1 MRILII
7 IIINLICL
15 LSAQEAWSQTNSWS
29 QTNPYVYGSP
39 HYWMAQSTL
48 DIQAGKWDS
57 AYVNLQKAQKGYS
70 EVGDATQEI
79 KALSGLGSLESIMG
93 EWKSADEYYHKALQ
107 KAREYH
113 DEPSQSQILVDML
126 AFYKK
131 IGDISDYN
139 IHLKNLDLLC
149 NATTSPL
156 VKTIYQ
162 LYRSNEYLAQKEY
175 SMVEYH
181 LRQCWDVMQELVFE
195 DREQGKLFYFYN
207 MANLKTLQ
215 KKYDD
220 AIKYAKEYVQQ
231 TQILNGRFSDQHY
244 QAYSILVALYAEIGD
259 NKNAIACLD
268 SIEKGVGHAYQDKN
282 IKATFYNTK
291 GSCYVKLKDYDK
303 AIEYFKKAYELLEDK
318 RIEDSP
324 IKYSAVLNMSEAYFL
339 QKRFDDAYDAYIQC
353 VQMSKNKFGSTS
365 GDYYQALCSL
375 ANIEGARGNTNKADS
390 LFCVSVSYLQENMK
404 SLWKYSTPSQRED
417 FWKEALNGISG
428 MASFAVKCGMDN
440 CKLTEVC
447 YNSLLFS
454 KALLLETEKSVLDI
468 IRDEATAEDA
478 ASYQTLLALNSR
490 LMALK
495 SNYEYNSKE
504 IDSLTICARNLE
516 YQLTEKC
523 QSYKD
528 FCSFLDVD
536 YHTVKKSLSNNE
548 ILMDFSDYYQDDDSL
563 HQYTAY
569 VICKNQEYPLLVRCF
584 EQTQLDSLLN
594 GNPSYALYDYRL
606 LKTKA
611 TELLWKPLQE
621 YASEGCTI
629 YYVPSGAV
637 HGISLESLP
646 LSDGTVLGQHY
657 NFVRLSSARE
667 ISRRKSMQFTD
678 KTASL
683 YGGLQYNLSEKEM
696 ETESNAYEKTDLAWI
711 TRSEYG
717 ATGFKNLPKTKVEI
731 ESIEQTLM
739 QNNYSV
745 NKYMGAKGNAESFM
759 SMSGHSPSIIHLAT
773 HGFYYTPEQAKTN
786 EYFNGY
792 TDAMSLSGL
801 VFAGGNAAWLGKQV
815 PTGVMGGILT
825 ARDIS
830 NLNFK
835 NTDLVVLSACQMAQG
850 QVTSEGLY
858 GLQRAF
864 KKAGAGTLVM
874 TLWKVR
880 DSVAEFFATTF
891 YQELFAHNGNKHSA
905 FEAARNKVREKYDSP
920 YDWACFIMVD

>member
-1 MRILII
+1 MRICIFVII
-7 IIINLICL
+7 SLVSL
-15 LSAQEAWSQTNSWS
+15 LSTRKALS

-39 HYWMAQSTL
+39 NYWMAQGSL

-70 EVGDATQEI
+70 EVGDALQEI
-79 KALSGLGSLESIMG
+79 KAIDAMGSVKSNMG
-93 EWKSADEYYHKALQ
+93 EWRLADEHYHDALQ
-107 KAREYH
+107 KAIKCHE
-113 DEPSQSQILVDML
+113 ETTLSQILVEML

-131 IGDISDYN
+131 TGNIRHYN
-139 IHLKNLDLLC
+139 ISLGMLDSLF
-149 NATTSPL
+149 NATNSPQ
-156 VKTIYQ
+156 VKTNYHIY
-162 LYRSNEYLAQKEY
+162 RCNEYLAQKEY
-175 SMVEYH
+175 TMSEHH
-181 LRQCWDVMQELVFE
+181 LQQCRDVMEELPYME
-195 DREQGKLFYFYN
+195 REWGKLFYAYN
-207 MANLKTLQ
+207 MTNQKTLQ

-220 AIKYAKEYVQQ
+220 AIMYAKDYIRQ
-231 TQILNGRFSDQHY
+231 TQILDGRNSAQQY
-244 QAYSILVALYAEIGD
+244 QAYSILVAIYEEIGD
-259 NKNAIACLD
+259 RENAIACLD
-268 SIEKGVGHAYQDKN
+268 SIENGVGYVYQDKSIKANFYN
-282 IKATFYNTK
+282 IKGN
-291 GSCYVKLKDYDK
+291 CYAKFKDYDK
-303 AIEYFKKAYELLEDK
+303 AIEYFKKAYQLLKDK
-318 RIEDSP
+318 RTEDTP
-324 IKYSAVLNMSEAYFL
+324 VKYSILQNMAEAYFL
-339 QKRFDDAYDAYIQC
+339 QKRYDEAYDAYIQC
-353 VQMSKNKFGSTS
+353 IKTSKNKFGSTS
-365 GDYYQALCSL
+365 GEYYQTLYTL
-375 ANIEGARGNTNKADS
+375 ANIEGARGNTEMADS
-390 LFCVSVSYLQENMK
+390 LFCVSVSYLQQNMK
-404 SLWKYSTPSQRED
+404 SLWKITTPSQRENI
-417 FWKEALNGISG
+417 WKEALNGISG
-428 MASFAVKCGMDN
+428 MASFAIKCGMN
-440 CKLTEVC
+440 KCKLTEVC

-468 IRDEATAEDA
+468 IRDEATSEDA
-478 ASYQTLLALNSR
+478 TNYQTLLALNSR

-495 SNYEYNSKE
+495 SNYEYNCKE

-536 YHTVKKSLSNNE
+536 YHTVKESLSNNE
-548 ILMDFSDYYQDDDSL
+548 VLMDFSDYYQEDDSV

-569 VICKNQEYPLLVRCF
+569 VVCKNQEYPLLVKCF
-584 EQTQLDSLLN
+584 EQKQLDSLLN
-594 GNPSYALYDYRL
+594 DNPNYALYDYGL

-611 TELLWKPLQE
+611 TELLWKPLQG
-621 YASEGCTI
+621 YANEGCTV
-629 YYVPSGAV
+629 YYVPSGVV

-646 LSDGTVLGQHY
+646 LADGTVLGEHY

-667 ISRRKSMQFTD
+667 ISRRKGLKPTN

-683 YGGLQYNLSEKEM
+683 YGGLQYSLSGKEM
-696 ETESNAYEKTDLAWI
+696 EEESNVYEKTDLAWI
-711 TRSEYG
+711 TRSEFG
-717 ATGFKNLPKTKVEI
+717 TAGFKNLPKTKVEI
-731 ESIEQTLM
+731 ESIEQTLT
-739 QNNYSV
+739 QNSYSV
-745 NKYMGAKGNAESFM
+745 SKYMGAKGNAESFM

-815 PTGVMGGILT
+815 PAGVMGGILT

-835 NTDLVVLSACQMAQG
+835 NTDLVVLSACQTAQG

-891 YQELFAHNGNKHSA
+891 YQELFTHKGNKRSA
-905 FEAARNKVREKYDSP
+905 FEATKNKVREKYDSP

>member
-39 HYWMAQSTL
+39 HYWMAQATL
-48 DIQAGKWDS
+48 DIQAGKWNS
-57 AYVNLQKAQKGYS
+57 AYANLQKAQKGYS
-70 EVGDATQEI
+70 EVGDAAQEI
-79 KALSGLGSLESIMG
+79 KAIGAMGSVKSNMG
-93 EWKSADEYYHKALQ
+93 EWRLADEHYHDALQ
-107 KAREYH
+107 KATECH
-113 DEPSQSQILVDML
+113 DETTLSQILVEML

-131 IGDISDYN
+131 TGNIRHYN
-139 IHLKNLDLLC
+139 ISLGMLDSLF
-149 NATTSPL
+149 NTTNSPQ
-156 VKTIYQ
+156 VKTNYHIY
-162 LYRSNEYLAQKEY
+162 RCNEYLAQKEY
-175 SMVEYH
+175 TMSEHH
-181 LRQCWDVMQELVFE
+181 LQQCRDVMEELAYM
-195 DREQGKLFYFYN
+195 DREWGKLFYTYN
-207 MANLKTLQ
+207 MTNLKTLQ

-220 AIKYAKEYVQQ
+220 AIKYAKDYIRQ
-231 TQILNGRFSDQHY
+231 TQILNGRNSAQQY
-244 QAYSILVALYAEIGD
+244 QAYSILVALYEEIGD
-259 NKNAIACLD
+259 CENAITCLD
-268 SIEKGVGHAYQDKN
+268 SIENGVGYAYQDRSV
-282 IKATFYNTK
+282 KATFYNIK
-291 GSCYVKLKDYDK
+291 GNYYAKFKDYDK
-303 AIEYFKKAYELLEDK
+303 AIEYFKKAYQLLED
-318 RIEDSP
+318 RRTEDTP
-324 IKYSAVLNMSEAYFL
+324 VKYSILQNMAEAYFL
-339 QKRFDDAYDAYIQC
+339 QKHYDDAYNAYIQC
-353 VQMSKNKFGSTS
+353 VKTSKNKFGSTS
-365 GDYYQALCSL
+365 GEYYQTLYSL
-375 ANIEGARGNTNKADS
+375 ANIEGARGNTEMADS
-390 LFCVSVSYLQENMK
+390 LFRVSVSYLQQNMK
-404 SLWKYSTPSQRED
+404 SLWKFSTPSQRENI
-417 FWKEALNGISG
+417 WKEALNGISG
-428 MASFAVKCGMDN
+428 MASFAVKCGMDS

-454 KALLLETEKSVLDI
+454 KVLLLETEKSVLDI
-468 IRDEATAEDA
+468 IRDEATSEDA
-478 ASYQTLLALNSR
+478 ANYQTLLALNSR
-490 LMALK
+490 IMALK
-495 SNYEYNSKE
+495 CNNEYNNNE
-504 IDSLTICARNLE
+504 IDSLTLRARNYE
-516 YQLTEKC
+516 RQLAEKC

-536 YHTVKKSLSNNE
+536 YKSVKESLSNDE
-548 ILMDFSDYYQDDDSL
+548 VLIDFSDYYQEEDSL

-569 VICKNQEYPLLVRCF
+569 VVCKNQEYPLLVKCF

-594 GNPSYALYDYRL
+594 GNPSYTLYDYRL

-815 PTGVMGGILT
+815 PMGVMGGILT

-835 NTDLVVLSACQMAQG
+835 NTDLVVLSACQTAQG